1 MKKII
6 AMLTA
11 GIIAVMIMAI
21 PVNAA
26 DGWLMRGNHWGTTLD
41 EIIVNEVLP
50 GKSEYLGIT
59 NEHDSS
65 GHEWLAASFK
75 TELLGETYIVRYD
88 MNHEMELVE
97 ITYLGEV
104 QTDIEALRASFN
116 RMHEKI
122 TAEYGEASAFDD
134 YGGFCVAEWSSV
146 SGNDIIL
153 ILNEDRV
160 KVFATPVGFDWDTM
174 DHAAGAGI
182 TVEEIPLA

>member
-6 AMLTA
+6 SMLTA
-11 GIIAVMIMAI
+11 AVLGVMIMI
-21 PVNAA
+21 LPVNAA

-59 NEHDSS
+59 NEHDSG
-65 GHEWLAASFK
+65 GHGWLAASFK

-88 MNHEMELVE
+88 LNHEMELVE
-97 ITYLGEV
+97 VTYLGE
-104 QTDIEALRASFN
+104 IEDAEQLRASFDT
-116 RMHEKI
+116 MLEKI
-122 TAEYGEASAFDD
+122 SVEYGEPSTFDD
-134 YGGFCVAEWSSV
+134 YGGFCVADWSAV
-146 SGNDIIL
+146 SGNDIVL
-153 ILNEDRV
+153 MLNEHRV
-160 KVFATPVGFDWDTM
+160 KVFTTPVGLDWDTM